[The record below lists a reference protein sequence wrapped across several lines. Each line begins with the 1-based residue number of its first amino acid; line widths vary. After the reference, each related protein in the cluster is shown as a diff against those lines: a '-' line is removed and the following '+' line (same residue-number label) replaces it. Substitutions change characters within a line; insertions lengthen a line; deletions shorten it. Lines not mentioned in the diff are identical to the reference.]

1 MNFFTREDR
10 DNLYLK
16 ENKSWTKIVKL
27 LQGEDASKKNQH
39 FKSFERVFNEAKND
53 YYSEWNAALR
63 NLKESPRVESN
74 AYGNI

>member
-1 MNFFTREDR
+1 MKFFNREEIDK
-10 DNLYLK
+10 LYLK
-16 ENKSWTKIVKL
+16 DRKSWKAVVKL
-27 LQGEDASKKNQH
+27 LQGEVATKKNQH

-74 AYGNI
+74 VDGNI